1 MKILLTGSNGFI
13 GSQFITLFSNKY
25 EITGL
30 DNNYFCDDENYE
42 NISFIKKDIRNINSS
57 DLENIDVVVHMAE
70 LCNDPLSDLNP
81 KLTVDINVNATQKLI
96 KLCDEAG
103 VKKMIYMS
111 SCSVYGKSKDEVVN
125 EKSEVDGLTEYAK
138 AKISNEN
145 FINDND
151 FQNLE
156 IIMLRNAT
164 VYGYSN
170 NIRLDLVV
178 NNLTYFGLK
187 NNFIELYSDG
197 SPLRPLVHVSDLCNV
212 IDYFI
217 KSNKNWHKETFN
229 VGSNNQNYSIRDIAI
244 SVSKNLNIDD
254 LKFNYENKDQ
264 RSYKVNFDKL
274 KTATNFEP
282 NYDLDRGIKEL
293 VNKIDLDKPY
303 KNALRLK
310 KINQLIVEGKID
322 LNLNWIN

>member
-1 MKILLTGSNGFI
+1 MNILLTGNNGFI
-13 GSQFITLFSNKY
+13 GSKFMTLFAKKY
-25 EITGL
+25 NIKGL
-30 DNNYFCDDENYE
+30 DNNYFYE
-42 NISFIKKDIRNINSS
+42 DHNFDSDSFIKKDIRNIVIS
-57 DLENIDVVVHMAE
+57 DLDNIDVVVHMAE

-81 KLTVDINVNATQKLI
+81 ELTVDINVNATQKLI
-96 KLCDEAG
+96 KLCNNSN
-103 VKKMIYMS
+103 VQKIIYMS
-111 SCSVYGKSKDEVVN
+111 SCSVYGKSEDEIVD
-125 EKSEVDGLTEYAK
+125 EKSDVAGLTEYAK

-151 FQNLE
+151 FDNLE

-187 NNFIELYSDG
+187 NNYIELYSDG
-197 SPLRPLVHVSDLCNV
+197 SPLRPLVHVSDLCYV
-212 IDYFI
+212 IDSFI
-217 KSNKNWHKETFN
+217 ESKTNWNKEVFN
-229 VGSNNQNYSIRDIAI
+229 VGNNNQNYSIKDIAI
-244 SVSKNLNIDD
+244 AVSRVLNIED

-274 KTATNFEP
+274 KAATNFEP
-282 NYDLDRGIKEL
+282 NYDLDKGIEEL
-293 VNKIDLDKPY
+293 VDKIDLNKKY

-310 KINQLIVEGKID
+310 KINQLITEGKID